1 MSRFFFLFSFLL
13 LILWFYKS
21 STVVPSCFLEALHL
35 TQNSCIYERN
45 TFYQNL
51 KSSTVTT
58 FYLEPQ
64 SDSALLFFLLI
75 QVINGLMD
83 REDWQEAIQI
93 PLGIL
98 PGGSGNALA
107 ASIHHYSQWVDP
119 LMSHLNAWVNS
130 PKDKPSSV
138 LEKKDNLSHAC
149 VIMPKADW
157 AHHFLRRE
165 TRLSTALLCGKVISG
180 SSNSQRNDVMGLK
193 TGTLWVIIVQSAAG
207 EHVDPAHVQGV
218 ISICWLVV
226 STTSKG
232 RTEIYTNES
241 KHYGRLWLTSCWAFS
256 AALTCWVMDL

>member
-35 TQNSCIYERN
+35 TQNSCNYERN

-51 KSSTVTT
+51 QSSTVTT

-107 ASIHHYSQWVDP
+107 ASVHHYSQWVDP
-119 LMSHLNAWVNS
+119 LMSHLNAWANS

-138 LEKKDNLSHAC
+138 LEKKRQFISCLCNYAKGWLGTSFPQERNKTFNCFAVRQGHFRFLQLSKEWCNGFKNWH
-149 VIMPKADW
+149 IMSDYSPECSW
-157 AHHFLRRE
+157 
-165 TRLSTALLCGKVISG
+165 G
-180 SSNSQRNDVMGLK
+180 
-193 TGTLWVIIVQSAAG
+193 
-207 EHVDPAHVQGV
+207 
-218 ISICWLVV
+218 
-226 STTSKG
+226 
-232 RTEIYTNES
+232 
-241 KHYGRLWLTSCWAFS
+241 
-256 AALTCWVMDL
+256 TCWPSTCSRCHLHLLVGC